1 MRLKMNISVVK
12 SNYRGLQLLTNQDE
26 QTKENMQP
34 GWMDWLLEDPASDPI
49 IKLFVLSQSLDEFL
63 AKYCS
68 QSLMSSSIWSS
79 PPTFAIENL
88 KIFFLFSGAL
98 LTSTYLALIRP
109 SRSQVFLPRF
119 HPEKLL
125 K

>member
-1 MRLKMNISVVK
+1 
-12 SNYRGLQLLTNQDE
+12 
-26 QTKENMQP
+26 MQP
-34 GWMDWLLEDPASDPI
+34 GCMDWLLEDPASDPI

-119 HPEKLL
+119 HPKNLL